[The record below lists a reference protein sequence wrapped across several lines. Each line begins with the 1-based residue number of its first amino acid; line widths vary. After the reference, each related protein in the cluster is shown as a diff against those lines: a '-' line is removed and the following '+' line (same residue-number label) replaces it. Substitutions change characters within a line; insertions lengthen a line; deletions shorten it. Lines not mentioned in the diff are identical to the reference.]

1 MVGEEGLATLHSQT
15 PHPPCRAPSP
25 WLIRINTDYKTI
37 GFCNSGQKPCVQN
50 DSNSDLVILRTQPS
64 PLFTV
69 ASESIL
75 IGEFQKKERHRQQT
89 VSIVENVSL

>member
-1 MVGEEGLATLHSQT
+1 
-15 PHPPCRAPSP
+15 
-25 WLIRINTDYKTI
+25 
-37 GFCNSGQKPCVQN
+37 VQN